1 MRCTRRESA
10 LRASRVLHM
19 ASFIDLTHQ
28 SRPLDPTFMAHGTGG
43 TPTIRLLDVGDDL
56 ITSMVSQPID
66 MILFVALFIS
76 NDILVEQRN
85 ID

>member
-28 SRPLDPTFMAHGTGG
+28 SRPLDPTLKAHGTGG

-66 MILFVALFIS
+66 MILRGTIYLK
-76 NDILVEQRN
+76 
-85 ID
+85 

>member
-1 MRCTRRESA
+1 MRCTRLENA

-19 ASFIDLTHQ
+19 PSFIDLTHQ
-28 SRPLDPTFMAHGTGG
+28 SRPLDPTLKAHGTGG

-66 MILFVALFIS
+66 MILRGTIYLK
-76 NDILVEQRN
+76 
-85 ID
+85 